1 LSFNL
6 GEEMFNILPKT
17 VLDFKNSVMWET
29 LGAIKTNTLFDN
41 YDPVR
46 AYIDKSDNS
55 CVFHASA
62 HAYWIE
68 WFLSNYAQLYAA
80 YSVFFDE
87 YSKRLFLHL
96 LAYRMGGHLSV
107 RLPVEFDTKS
117 SEYGQ
122 YINSEASRPSEVN
135 FEGLFELK
143 HFNFEWKGKNYKIDS
158 YGLEYYLF
166 RRQYFF
172 ERGGVRIQPEIGDH
186 VIDGGACTGDSALVF
201 AHAVGETG
209 LVYAFDPV
217 LEHLQLVRHNIE
229 QSHVANIN
237 PMPYGLADNDNEYG
251 PISIGRIGPDFN
263 VSGLPVPLRSLD
275 RLVKDGLIPRVDF
288 IKLDVEGSEASAL
301 SGALDTIEQMRPK
314 LAVSLYHKPD
324 DLFSLILLLRERFPF
339 YDFFLGH
346 YTIHHDETVLYA
358 MKRPK

>member
-1 LSFNL
+1 
-6 GEEMFNILPKT
+6 MFNALPKT
-17 VLDFKNSVMWET
+17 ISDFKNSVMWET
-29 LGAIKTNTLFDN
+29 LAAIKTNTLFDN

-46 AYIDKSDNS
+46 AYIDGSDNS
-55 CVFHASA
+55 RVFNASA
-62 HAYWIE
+62 HAYWME

-80 YSVFFDE
+80 YSVFIDE
-87 YSKRLFLHL
+87 YSRRLFLHL

-107 RLPVEFDTKS
+107 RLPVEFDTS
-117 SEYGQ
+117 SDEYKR
-122 YINSEASRPSEVN
+122 YIHTESARPSEIN

-143 HFNFEWKGKNYKIDS
+143 HFNFEWKGKNYTIDS

-172 ERGGVRIQPEIGDH
+172 EREGVRIQPEVGEY

-201 AHAVGETG
+201 ANAVGETG
-209 LVYAFDPV
+209 AVYAFDPV
-217 LEHLQLVRHNIE
+217 LEHLQLIGYNIE
-229 QSHVANIN
+229 QSRVPNIK
-237 PMPYGLADNDNEYG
+237 PMPYGLADVDNQYS

-288 IKLDVEGSEASAL
+288 IKLDVEGAEVSAL

-358 MKRPK
+358 KRSQI